1 VGGQEELCCW
11 NVKVSNMVHVEI
23 AIIDVHLS
31 KPTRLESTVAFR
43 NPKEGE
49 GKEACVK
56 RDHQSCNNRVLAR
69 SNLRDPMSKTSHA
82 CLCLA
87 LF

>member
-1 VGGQEELCCW
+1 
-11 NVKVSNMVHVEI
+11 MVHVEI

-31 KPTRLESTVAFR
+31 IPTRVDRCFPIE
-43 NPKEGE
+43 KE

-56 RDHQSCNNRVLAR
+56 GDHESCDNSVLAR
-69 SNLRDPMSKTSHA
+69 SNLRDLMSRTSRF